1 MVTRRQ
7 RGLQRMLQKAQD
19 GATSTARMVMS
30 QKGAQICRGCQMAY
44 EYLKTCHMVKESD
57 LLSKAQAK
65 QEKHPSII
73 ELKHGRVLWGPSE
86 FPAQTG

>member
-1 MVTRRQ
+1 
-7 RGLQRMLQKAQD
+7 
-19 GATSTARMVMS
+19 
-30 QKGAQICRGCQMAY
+30 MAY

-65 QEKHPSII
+65 KEKHPSII